1 MNEKI
6 NLEQEFTETFIAEM
20 AGDKKEQIKKIVKT
34 ISEKIKDGKIYFIYR
49 QDEKLWFVT
58 SDFVSSKISVSK
70 DSTKV
75 DLTETEKML
84 LNIT

>member
-6 NLEQEFTETFIAEM
+6 NLEQELTETFIAEM

-49 QDEKLWFVT
+49 QDGKLWFVT
-58 SDFVSSKISVSK
+58 SDFTSSKISVSK